1 MERREEK
8 RKKRKKGRKRRKRRK
23 KHLRLAFLRGCA
35 FAPQRQKNS
44 NKI

>member
-1 MERREEK
+1 MERREKKMKK
-8 RKKRKKGRKRRKRRK
+8 RKKRKKGRKRRK

-35 FAPQRQKNS
+35 FAPQRQTNS